1 MGASCC
7 CCSYYS
13 TTNAELDN
21 DDDDDSSPSLL
32 YRINCVS
39 LSFLLQH
46 FFSRSISLFRGIEAR
61 SISSIQGDSRTGNMQ
76 LDSSFNDAHHT
87 LPRPLPYDIDQR
99 HPRLQRDG
107 LVSRRDK
114 SMTNFQEDSQT
125 LRRNG
130 STSGMESLSSTNKW
144 NGVDSAEAL
153 KLSHSESL
161 DKVLSTK
168 VSQGLLYVQS
178 FSEDED
184 VCPTCLDD
192 YTPENPKITMK
203 CSHHFHLGCIYE
215 WMERSD
221 NCPICGKEMVF
232 CESP

>member
-1 MGASCC
+1 MGALCC
-7 CCSYYS
+7 CCY

-21 DDDDDSSPSLL
+21 DYDDDDDSSSSLL

-39 LSFLLQH
+39 FSFLLH
-46 FFSRSISLFRGIEAR
+46 HLFSRSISMFRGTEGR
-61 SISSIQGDSRTGNMQ
+61 STSSIQGDTRTGYIQPDNA
-76 LDSSFNDAHHT
+76 FNDAHNS
-87 LPRPLPYDIDQR
+87 LPRPLPYDVDQR
-99 HPRLQRDG
+99 HPRLHRDG
-107 LVSRRDK
+107 LISRRDK

-125 LRRNG
+125 LQRIG
-130 STSGMESLSSTNKW
+130 STSAMKSLSSGNKW

-153 KLSHSESL
+153 KLGHSESL

-168 VSQGLLYVQS
+168 VSQGVLYVQS
-178 FSEDED
+178 ASEDED

-203 CSHHFHLGCIYE
+203 CSHNFHLGCIYE

-221 NCPICGKEMVF
+221 NCPICGKEMEF